1 METLTIRQAYDAM
14 YLLLE
19 DYYRMT
25 KSDDIGLLLS
35 ILTVQADDATS
46 DPAGW
51 HDWMKSVQKVL
62 WLNTP
67 EHRLRLEEL
76 VSNQANYLGTDSGG
90 SDWYARLLS
99 DGTQIWAH
107 VRNGE
112 IKYGGI
118 RNHPKPFD
126 AKTGLTSPNN
136 P

>member
-19 DYYRMT
+19 DYFRMT
-25 KSDDIGLLLS
+25 KSDDIALLLS
-35 ILTVQADDATS
+35 ILTIIGDRTS

-51 HDWMKSVQKVL
+51 HDWMKCVQQVL
-62 WLNTP
+62 WPDTP
-67 EHRLRLEEL
+67 EHRQMLEEL
-76 VSNQANYLGTDSGG
+76 VSNQANYLGTDSFG
-90 SDWYARLLS
+90 SDWYARLFS
-99 DGTQIWAH
+99 DGAQIWAQ

-126 AKTGLTSPNN
+126 AKTGLTSPNS